1 MPEEKE
7 SIFYCGVDVGSC
19 TTKAAVLNARKEVV
33 SYSVLKSGVD
43 FAGAS
48 RRSFEQALA
57 SAGLPAERIL
67 RVVATG
73 LGRDNV
79 EFADLRRTEITC
91 HGEACFHYFPG
102 PVTIVDVGGQD
113 NKVIQLNG
121 RGERIHFKMNRKCAA
136 GTGAFL
142 EEIANRI
149 DVPLEKLNEMAGRS
163 RNEAVLGSFCTVFTQ
178 TEILA
183 KIRQGALVEDI
194 VKGAFRSV
202 IKRILE
208 MDPLLGEVVA
218 TGGVVAHNPVI
229 VSMLQEQIGRAVRVP
244 PLPQVTGAIGAAL
257 IAMQV

>member
-1 MPEEKE
+1 MLEETE

-19 TTKAAVLNARKEVV
+19 TTKAALLNPQKNIV
-33 SYSVLKSGVD
+33 SYSVVKSGVD
-43 FAGAS
+43 FTGAS

-57 SAGLPAERIL
+57 SAGIPAGQVVRI
-67 RVVATG
+67 VATG

-79 EFADLRRTEITC
+79 DFAHGRRTEISC
-91 HGEACFHYFPG
+91 HGEACHHYFPG
-102 PVTIVDVGGQD
+102 PVTIVDIGGQD
-113 NKVIQLNG
+113 NKVIQLND

-149 DVPLEKLNEMAGRS
+149 DVPLEKLNEMALRS

-208 MDPLLGEVVA
+208 MDPLLGDVVA
-218 TGGVVAHNPVI
+218 TGGVVAHNPII
-229 VSMLQEQIGRAVRVP
+229 VEMLEEQIGRAVRVP

-257 IAMQV
+257 IAMEE